1 MKNLK
6 TIVKFYFFGVV
17 ASLIMIGFIH
27 IYGLLFDTF
36 YAYPELEIIIK
47 TPLISGLPFGALLW
61 IGYTINKLPK
71 TKNRYLI
78 VVLKVLTYYWI
89 GFIAGLLIIGF
100 IELYI
105 FVFNEPY
112 YYGTLENIIGFALL
126 LAIPM
131 GGLVRVAKN
140 LVDFH
145 FNSIKPDNYENRKS
159 IS

>member
-6 TIVKFYFFGVV
+6 TILKFYLFGVV

-61 IGYTINKLPK
+61 LGYIINKLPR
-71 TKNRYLI
+71 TKNIYLI
-78 VVLKVLTYYWI
+78 VVLKALTYYWI
-89 GFIAGLLIIGF
+89 GFIAGLIIIGF

-112 YYGTLENIIGFALL
+112 YYATIENIIGFALL
-126 LAIPM
+126 LGLPLSI
-131 GGLVRVAKN
+131 LVRIAKKLIDDKN
-140 LVDFH
+140 
-145 FNSIKPDNYENRKS
+145 IQTIE
-159 IS
+159 

>member
-6 TIVKFYFFGVV
+6 TIVKFYLFGVV
-17 ASLIMIGFIH
+17 ASLVMIGFIH

-61 IGYTINKLPK
+61 LGYIINKLPR
-71 TKNRYLI
+71 TKNIYLI
-78 VVLKVLTYYWI
+78 VVLKALTYYWI

-112 YYGTLENIIGFALL
+112 YYATIENIIGFALL
-126 LAIPM
+126 LGLPLSI
-131 GGLVRVAKN
+131 LVRIAKKLIDDKN
-140 LVDFH
+140 
-145 FNSIKPDNYENRKS
+145 IQTIE
-159 IS
+159 

>member
-6 TIVKFYFFGVV
+6 TIIKFYLFGVV

-36 YAYPELEIIIK
+36 YANPELEIIIK
-47 TPLISGLPFGALLW
+47 TTLISGLPFGTLLW

-89 GFIAGLLIIGF
+89 GFIAGLLFIGF

-112 YYGTLENIIGFALL
+112 EYATIENIIAFALL
-126 LAIPM
+126 IAIPT

>member
-6 TIVKFYFFGVV
+6 TILKFYLFGVV

-61 IGYTINKLPK
+61 LGYTINKLPR
-71 TKNRYLI
+71 TKNIYLI
-78 VVLKVLTYYWI
+78 VVLKAFTYYWI
-89 GFIAGLLIIGF
+89 GFLAGLLMIGF

-112 YYGTLENIIGFALL
+112 YYATLVNIIGFALL
-126 LAIPM
+126 LGLPLSI
-131 GGLVRVAKN
+131 LVRIAKKLIDDKN
-140 LVDFH
+140 
-145 FNSIKPDNYENRKS
+145 IQTIE
-159 IS
+159 

>member
-6 TIVKFYFFGVV
+6 IIVKFYFFGVV

-27 IYGLLFDTF
+27 IYGMLFDTF

-61 IGYTINKLPK
+61 IGCTINKLPK

-78 VVLKVLTYYWI
+78 VVLKALTYYWI
-89 GFIAGLLIIGF
+89 GFILGLLFIGY

-112 YYGTLENIIGFALL
+112 YYATLENIVAFALL
-126 LAIPM
+126 LGLPLSL
-131 GGLVRVAKN
+131 LVRIAKKLIDEKN
-140 LVDFH
+140 
-145 FNSIKPDNYENRKS
+145 IKTIE
-159 IS
+159 

>member
-6 TIVKFYFFGVV
+6 TILKFYLFGVV
-17 ASLIMIGFIH
+17 ASLVMIGFIH

-61 IGYTINKLPK
+61 LGYIINKLPR
-71 TKNRYLI
+71 TKNIYLI
-78 VVLKVLTYYWI
+78 VVLKALTYYWI
-89 GFIAGLLIIGF
+89 GFIAGLIIIGF

-112 YYGTLENIIGFALL
+112 YYATLENIIGFALL
-126 LAIPM
+126 LGLPLSI
-131 GGLVRVAKN
+131 LVRIAKKLIDDKN
-140 LVDFH
+140 
-145 FNSIKPDNYENRKS
+145 IQIIE
-159 IS
+159 

>member
-6 TIVKFYFFGVV
+6 TILKFYLFGVI

-61 IGYTINKLPK
+61 LGYIINKLPR
-71 TKNRYLI
+71 TKNIYLI
-78 VVLKVLTYYWI
+78 VVIKALTYYWI
-89 GFIAGLLIIGF
+89 GFIAGLIIIGF

-112 YYGTLENIIGFALL
+112 YYATIENIIGFALL
-126 LAIPM
+126 LGLPLSI
-131 GGLVRVAKN
+131 LVRIAKKLIN
-140 LVDFH
+140 DK
-145 FNSIKPDNYENRKS
+145 NIQTIE
-159 IS
+159 

>member
-6 TIVKFYFFGVV
+6 TILKFYLFGVV

-61 IGYTINKLPK
+61 IGYTISKLPR

-78 VVLKVLTYYWI
+78 VVLKALTYYWI
-89 GFIAGLLIIGF
+89 GFLAGLLIIGF

-112 YYGTLENIIGFALL
+112 NYATVENIIGFALL
-126 LAIPM
+126 LGLPLSI
-131 GGLVRVAKN
+131 LVRIAKKLIDDKN
-140 LVDFH
+140 
-145 FNSIKPDNYENRKS
+145 IQIIE
-159 IS
+159 

>member
-6 TIVKFYFFGVV
+6 TIVKFYLFGVI

-61 IGYTINKLPK
+61 LGYTIYKLPR
-71 TKNRYLI
+71 TKNIYLI
-78 VVLKVLTYYWI
+78 VVLKALTYYWI

-112 YYGTLENIIGFALL
+112 YYATIENIIGFALL
-126 LAIPM
+126 LGLPLSI
-131 GGLVRVAKN
+131 LVRIAKKLIDDKN
-140 LVDFH
+140 
-145 FNSIKPDNYENRKS
+145 IQTIE
-159 IS
+159 

>member
-6 TIVKFYFFGVV
+6 TIIKFYLFGVV

-36 YAYPELEIIIK
+36 YANPELEIIIK
-47 TPLISGLPFGALLW
+47 TTLISGLPFGALLW

-89 GFIAGLLIIGF
+89 GFIAGLLFIGF

-112 YYGTLENIIGFALL
+112 EYATIENIIAFALL
-126 LAIPM
+126 IAIPT

>member
-6 TIVKFYFFGVV
+6 SILKFYLFGVV

-61 IGYTINKLPK
+61 FGYRINKLPR
-71 TKNRYLI
+71 TKNIYLI
-78 VVLKVLTYYWI
+78 VVLKALTYYWI
-89 GFIAGLLIIGF
+89 GFITGLIIIGF

-112 YYGTLENIIGFALL
+112 YYATIENIIGFALL
-126 LAIPM
+126 LGLPLSI
-131 GGLVRVAKN
+131 LVRIAKK
-140 LVDFH
+140 LID
-145 FNSIKPDNYENRKS
+145 DNNIQTIE
-159 IS
+159 